1 MDNKNYRKFCIWCNT
16 TYKSPHNYKL
26 HLMTS
31 KHKQNAKNK
40 FSDYENIIIE
50 ADNDI
55 MNFINKFEN
64 INYYDDLDYE
74 TALLLAYKNDIDL
87 NFYENNLEIF
97 DNTNIPSF
105 F

>member
-1 MDNKNYRKFCIWCNT
+1 
-16 TYKSPHNYKL
+16 
-26 HLMTS
+26 MTS

-74 TALLLAYKNDIDL
+74 T
-87 NFYENNLEIF
+87 
-97 DNTNIPSF
+97 
-105 F
+105 